1 MLYPDFRE
9 LMELGVRT
17 PGMDLAARRKAISVM
32 TGDYKSPFRGRGL
45 EFEEVRAYAPGD
57 DVRNID
63 WRVTARTGRPHLK
76 LYSEDRERS
85 VLVCIDRN
93 DSMRFGTRVTFK
105 SIQAARAA
113 ALIGWAAVR
122 DNDRIGS
129 SLFGNVPEG
138 QRFFGPRRSRRSL
151 WRMLK
156 LLCDKKDHYK
166 QPMALADHLQLLGK
180 AAPSGSLVFII
191 SDFLDLGHDL
201 KKRLADLHAR
211 ADVVLISVNDPA
223 DGKLTKAG
231 TIIFSKGQERI
242 AIDTDDREGLRAY
255 ERAWNRNRQILD
267 DMVRSLRLGFVQ
279 ISTDR
284 DVRTDLAL
292 GLRRLRKTGGR
303 GAGPKRT
310 ASGAA

>member
-17 PGMDLAARRKAISVM
+17 PGMDLAARRKAVSVM

-156 LLCDKKDHYK
+156 LFATKKTTISSRWPSPIICSFWERPPLQVPSFLSSATFSISATISK
-166 QPMALADHLQLLGK
+166 NVWPTFMPALTWSSS
-180 AAPSGSLVFII
+180 P
-191 SDFLDLGHDL
+191 
-201 KKRLADLHAR
+201 
-211 ADVVLISVNDPA
+211 
-223 DGKLTKAG
+223 
-231 TIIFSKGQERI
+231 
-242 AIDTDDREGLRAY
+242 
-255 ERAWNRNRQILD
+255 
-267 DMVRSLRLGFVQ
+267 
-279 ISTDR
+279 
-284 DVRTDLAL
+284 
-292 GLRRLRKTGGR
+292 
-303 GAGPKRT
+303 
-310 ASGAA
+310 

>member
-9 LMELGVRT
+9 LMELGVRS
-17 PGMDLAARRKAISVM
+17 PGIDLASRRKAVSVM

-45 EFEEVRAYAPGD
+45 EFEEVRAYVPGD

-105 SIQAARAA
+105 SVQAARAA
-113 ALIGWAAVR
+113 ALIGWAAVHE
-122 DNDRIGS
+122 NDRIGS

-151 WRMLK
+151 WRMMK
-156 LLCDKKDHYK
+156 LLSDRKDYFN
-166 QPMALADHLQLLGK
+166 QPVALGDHLQLLGK

-191 SDFLDLGHDL
+191 SDFLDLGNDL
-201 KKRLADLHAR
+201 RKRLADLHAR
-211 ADVVLISVNDPA
+211 TDVILIAVNDPA
-223 DGKLTKAG
+223 DGKLSKAA
-231 TIIFSKGQERI
+231 TLVFSKGQERV
-242 AIDTDDREGLRAY
+242 AIDTDDREGARAY
-255 ERAWNRNRQILD
+255 ERAWNRNRQMLD
-267 DMVRSLRLGFVQ
+267 DIVKSLRLGFVQ
-279 ISTDR
+279 LSTDR
-284 DVRTDLAL
+284 EARTDLAA
-292 GLRRLRKTGGR
+292 GLRRIKKTGGR

-310 ASGAA
+310 ASGTA

>member
-9 LMELGVRT
+9 LMELGVRS
-17 PGMDLAARRKAISVM
+17 PGIDLASRRKAVSVM

-45 EFEEVRAYAPGD
+45 EFEEVRAYVPGD

-105 SIQAARAA
+105 SVQAARAA
-113 ALIGWAAVR
+113 ALIGWAAVHE
-122 DNDRIGS
+122 NDRIGS

-151 WRMLK
+151 WRMMK
-156 LLCDKKDHYK
+156 LLSDRKDYFN
-166 QPMALADHLQLLGK
+166 QPVALGDHLQLLGK

-191 SDFLDLGHDL
+191 SDFLDLGNDL
-201 KKRLADLHAR
+201 RKRLADLHAR
-211 ADVVLISVNDPA
+211 TDVILIAVNDPA
-223 DGKLTKAG
+223 DGKLSKAG
-231 TIIFSKGQERI
+231 TVVFSKGQERV
-242 AIDTDDREGLRAY
+242 AIDTDDREGARAY
-255 ERAWNRNRQILD
+255 ERAWNRNRQMLD
-267 DMVRSLRLGFVQ
+267 DIVKSLRLGFVQ
-279 ISTDR
+279 LSTDR
-284 DVRTDLAL
+284 EARTDLAA
-292 GLRRLRKTGGR
+292 GLRRIKKTGGR

-310 ASGAA
+310 ASGTA